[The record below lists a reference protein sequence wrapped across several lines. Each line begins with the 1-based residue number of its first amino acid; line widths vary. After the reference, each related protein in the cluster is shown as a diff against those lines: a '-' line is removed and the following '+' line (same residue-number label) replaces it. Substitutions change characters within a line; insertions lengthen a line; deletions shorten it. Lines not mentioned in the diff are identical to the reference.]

1 MTEPH
6 AYCTDCD
13 YVYPAAD
20 GHLPPC
26 RRCGSRYFVR
36 PVDLPDASRFQRFA
50 APVFVAAVIIAWVII
65 GLFL

>member
-13 YVYPAAD
+13 YVYPAD
-20 GHLPPC
+20 NGHLPPC

-36 PVDLPDASRFQRFA
+36 PIDLPRRTRFERVA
-50 APVFVAAVIIAWVII
+50 GKVVVAAIAVLWIV
-65 GLFL
+65 GLAL